1 MHVVT
6 LLAQPRKKHPLVKR
20 KLLQKGQLEAVGRG
34 TFGLVWLTDFF
45 DAFWAAA
52 VAAMP
57 KFTKESSAFKGKCYF
72 CKAEIMVPTGP
83 GWNSTRVICRAC
95 SLKQGDAVDD

>member
-1 MHVVT
+1 VR
-6 LLAQPRKKHPLVKR
+6 AASWKAARNPRQPYV
-20 KLLQKGQLEAVGRG
+20 A
-34 TFGLVWLTDFF
+34 
-45 DAFWAAA
+45 AAA

-95 SLKQGDAVDD
+95 SLKQGDAVDG

>member
-1 MHVVT
+1 MVREQRAPARAASWKAVRNPR
-6 LLAQPRKKHPLVKR
+6 QPYV
-20 KLLQKGQLEAVGRG
+20 A
-34 TFGLVWLTDFF
+34 
-45 DAFWAAA
+45 AAA

-95 SLKQGDAVDD
+95 SLKQGDAVDG

>member
-1 MHVVT
+1 MQFCLV
-6 LLAQPRKKHPLVKR
+6 LNGFLGSLALCSELRAHGVAAGAAERVNAPRQPYV
-20 KLLQKGQLEAVGRG
+20 A
-34 TFGLVWLTDFF
+34 
-45 DAFWAAA
+45 AAA